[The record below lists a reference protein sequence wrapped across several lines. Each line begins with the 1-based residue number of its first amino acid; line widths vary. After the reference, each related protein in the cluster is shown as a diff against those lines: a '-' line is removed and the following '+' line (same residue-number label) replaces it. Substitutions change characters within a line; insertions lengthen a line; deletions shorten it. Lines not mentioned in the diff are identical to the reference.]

1 MRLETK
7 VTYKNMAKKKIA
19 YFCTECG
26 VESSKWVG
34 KCLSCGTWGSIKEID
49 VTVKPNSRD
58 NFSPNVDSPFT
69 SSFPT
74 KISEIKQEQFSR
86 INVGYEEVNR
96 VLGGGIVPGSLILLG
111 GEPGIGKSTLALQ
124 LAIKSKHLKTL
135 YVSGEESSEQIKLRA
150 DRLGSTDEECYVLAE
165 TSLEQI
171 ILHATDTNPDFVVID
186 SIQTLYTNTI
196 EATAGGISQIRECAA
211 VLLRYAKQTGTPVFI
226 IGHITKDGTIAGP
239 KILEHIVDVVLQFE
253 GDTNNIFRLLR
264 GIKNRFGAANEI
276 GVFEMRTEGLVEVD
290 NPSEILLSH
299 YDEPLSG
306 VAVGATTDGA
316 RSYLIETQALVGAA
330 AYGTPQRTTTGF
342 DAKRLSM
349 LLAVIEKR
357 LNFRMGTQDV
367 FLNIAGG
374 FKVNDPG
381 LDISVVAAILSS
393 ALDKAIDSDLCFA
406 GEMGLSG
413 EIRPAARLEQRIAEA
428 KRLGFQRIIVS
439 GYAKSSLKDRK
450 YGIEIIYVNKIEE
463 LARSV
468 FN

>member
-1 MRLETK
+1 
-7 VTYKNMAKKKIA
+7 MAKKKTTF
-19 YFCTECG
+19 FCTECG

-34 KCLSCGTWGSIKEID
+34 KCISCGTWGSVKEINI
-49 VTVKPNSRD
+49 TAKPNTRE
-58 NFSPNVDSPFT
+58 NFSPSVGGVLGVNVPV
-69 SSFPT
+69 
-74 KISEIKQEQFSR
+74 KISEIKQEQFTR

-124 LAIKSKHLKTL
+124 LTIKAEHLKTL

-150 DRLGSTDEECYVLAE
+150 DRLGSSNEECYVLAE

-171 ILHATDTNPDFVVID
+171 LQHAVDSEPDLIVID
-186 SIQTLYTNTI
+186 SIQTLYTDTI
-196 EATAGGISQIRECAA
+196 ESTAGGISQIRECAA
-211 VLLRYAKQTGTPVFI
+211 LLLRYAKQSGTPVFI

-276 GVFEMRTEGLVEVD
+276 GVFEMRSEGLIEVE

-316 RSYLIETQALVGAA
+316 RSYLIETQALVGNA

-357 LNFRMGTQDV
+357 LNFRMGTKDV

-374 FKVNDPG
+374 FRVNDPG

-393 ALDKAIDSDLCFA
+393 ALDKAISSDLCFA

-413 EIRPAARLEQRIAEA
+413 EVRPAGRLEQRISEA
-428 KRLGFQRIIVS
+428 KRLGFKRIVVS
-439 GYAKSSLKDRK
+439 GYAKSSLKNRN
-450 YGIEIIYVNKIEE
+450 YGIEILYVNKIEE
-463 LARSV
+463 LARTV